1 MMIKVYIISLKKD
14 KKRRI
19 DLINQLEQMNIPFVI
34 IDAVEGALLAKA
46 KIDKFNTM
54 TKFRYRRRVGKNEI
68 GCSLSHQKVYRDI
81 IKNNIEWA
89 IILEDDVSIKV
100 DFFSLIKNKIK
111 NFNKDNLY
119 ILGGQNGLLSKR
131 MQQTSIFKRLE
142 LDKRFFFAKTINSE
156 KYIFRTCCYM
166 INNSVARKIVE
177 KFKDDFFI
185 ADDWLYLK
193 RKKVFK
199 HIFMSDMIDHPIDL
213 SNSSIELER
222 ENRNVNK
229 FKIISILKKLNCFLR
244 NIYKFGI

>member
-142 LDKRFFFAKTINSE
+142 LDKRFFFAKTINS
-156 KYIFRTCCYM
+156 
-166 INNSVARKIVE
+166 
-177 KFKDDFFI
+177 
-185 ADDWLYLK
+185 
-193 RKKVFK
+193 
-199 HIFMSDMIDHPIDL
+199 
-213 SNSSIELER
+213 
-222 ENRNVNK
+222 
-229 FKIISILKKLNCFLR
+229 
-244 NIYKFGI
+244 